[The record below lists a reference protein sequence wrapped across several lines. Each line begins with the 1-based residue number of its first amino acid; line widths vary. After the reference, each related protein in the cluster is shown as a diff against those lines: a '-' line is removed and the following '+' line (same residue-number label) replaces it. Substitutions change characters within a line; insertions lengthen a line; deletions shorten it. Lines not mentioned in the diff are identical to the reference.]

1 MTQPAPEFLDST
13 RTDAHA
19 ELFDKLSKLRTLLT
33 MLHADGFDM
42 FRRLDVRRQAEY
54 LWMCIELGDQAYQA
68 LLVSDGL
75 AAEQDRLVTV

>member
-1 MTQPAPEFLDST
+1 MTQPAPEFLDSK

-33 MLHADGFDM
+33 MLHAAGFDM
-42 FRRLDVRRQAEY
+42 FRRLDVMRRQAEY

-75 AAEQDRLVTV
+75 AAE